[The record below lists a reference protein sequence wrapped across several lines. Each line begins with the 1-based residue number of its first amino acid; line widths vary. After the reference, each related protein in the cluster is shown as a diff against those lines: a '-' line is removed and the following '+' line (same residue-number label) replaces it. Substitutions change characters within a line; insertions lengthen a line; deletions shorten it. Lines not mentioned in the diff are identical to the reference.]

1 MLPLNRRE
9 EVSEAVGTPAGRVSA
24 VVGEAEAQARRPGGR
39 RQGQGRAPA
48 GGAHMEA
55 AASARPA
62 EAAGSAAVT
71 GGRSLWPPLSR
82 TGPRRDRGA
91 RTPGRPPSL
100 SPCTRGRPGGNRLSG
115 CPDVTSFLPCAA
127 KNRPALLAGDGGGSS
142 EFYKNLGEAADAPS
156 GGLVPRVSEPL
167 DSRSVVLRCP
177 VPVRRWPDR
186 RGGAHRP
193 AAAGAL
199 PDAGQVA
206 GASVQTAAPPVPL
219 PLSVA
224 CDVASPF
231 SGSCVALRSVRS

>member
-1 MLPLNRRE
+1 MKPW
-9 EVSEAVGTPAGRVSA
+9 G
-24 VVGEAEAQARRPGGR
+24 RRPGDAGRAGERGGGGGGGTGPAPR
-39 RQGQGRAPA
+39 RQAPRPRPRSCRWGAHGGGRLREACRSRRKRGCHGREEPLTSTEQNWAPA
-48 GGAHMEA
+48 
-55 AASARPA
+55 RP
-62 EAAGSAAVT
+62 
-71 GGRSLWPPLSR
+71 R
-82 TGPRRDRGA
+82 A

-199 PDAGQVA
+199 PDAGRVA

>member
-24 VVGEAEAQARRPGGR
+24 AVGEAEAQARRPGGR

-48 GGAHMEA
+48 GGAHMEV

-71 GGRSLWPPLSR
+71 GGRSRWPPPSR

-199 PDAGQVA
+199 PDAGRVA

-219 PLSVA
+219 PFCLWRVT
-224 CDVASPF
+224 SPAP
-231 SGSCVALRSVRS
+231 SLGVVLP